1 MSITINNGGTT
12 TKEETTKNGTKKTK
26 SKSDVEIKV
35 VDRRGKEKVI
45 YDSKGKK
52 ASNKNRSLKAFD
64 IFKSTLGL

>member
-52 ASNKNRSLKAFD
+52 ASKRNKTIRAFD
-64 IFKSTLGL
+64 IFKSNLGL